1 MGDPNI
7 PPMDMNQF
15 MQYMMQS
22 QQASNVL
29 VQELREQNIALRDQ
43 NAHLLARLE
52 ALEVS
57 SSSKGKGKTGYV
69 EATSIRS
76 GTSSDNADRL
86 IAKVTQPTRLKKES
100 QWPHFLTTFKPF
112 VRRLSPLLPDL
123 MKRAE
128 ERDET
133 TVGGEFYTMYL

>member
-1 MGDPNI
+1 MGGPNA
-7 PPMDMNQF
+7 PPMDMQAF

-22 QQASNVL
+22 QATSNAM

-57 SSSKGKGKTGYV
+57 SSSKGKGKTGYI
-69 EATSIRS
+69 EGTSTRP

-112 VRRLSPLLPDL
+112 VSRLF
-123 MKRAE
+123 
-128 ERDET
+128 
-133 TVGGEFYTMYL
+133 VGVQSDIV

>member
-1 MGDPNI
+1 MGDPNV
-7 PPMDMNQF
+7 PPMDINQF

-22 QQASNVL
+22 QQASNAV

-57 SSSKGKGKTGYV
+57 SSSKGKGKTGYTG
-69 EATSIRS
+69 ATSTGP
-76 GTSSDNADRL
+76 GTGSDNADRL

-100 QWPHFLTTFKPF
+100 QWPHFLTTFKPLGPHYGSL
-112 VRRLSPLLPDL
+112 LSCLDKAWRCLSS
-123 MKRAE
+123 
-128 ERDET
+128 
-133 TVGGEFYTMYL
+133 